1 MCIVLS
7 AKVVAIGV
15 GIAAIVA
22 GIFAGYLAY
31 QQSIEQEY
39 IDGINKILSERNQ
52 IINEFMSDILPRM
65 ETKQISVSDGKTIV
79 SSLAKEADK
88 LLEGASSMNVPM
100 KYRSAHTHL
109 IQGLDHFSNA
119 VASTNDAL
127 QYTENALQA
136 AQKLQTASITVMGT
150 IFGFDSLPET
160 PEMSDVRSNA
170 EAAKNTFNES
180 INYLRQSEDELQ
192 IFYSMAHIQ
201 DISTPSV
208 ALDVSEVGKVTQEM
222 LEECKDLG
230 IPEFSCS
237 EQKILEKKR
246 LNSAVP

>member
-1 MCIVLS
+1 MGRT
-7 AKVVAIGV
+7 KVFAIGF
-15 GIAAIVA
+15 GAAALVV
-22 GIFAGYLAY
+22 GIFAGYLIY

-39 IDGINKILSERNQ
+39 VDGVNSILAKRNQ
-52 IINEFMSDILPRM
+52 IIGEFMSDLLPRM
-65 ETKQISVSDGKTIV
+65 ETKQISISDGKSIV
-79 SSLAKEADK
+79 SSLANEADK
-88 LLEGASSMNVPM
+88 LRQEASSMNVPE
-100 KYRSAHTHL
+100 KYRSAHPHF
-109 IQGLDHFSNA
+109 IQGIDYFSNA

-136 AQKLQTASITVMGT
+136 AQKLQTDSVTVMGT

-170 EAAKNTFNES
+170 EAAKNTFNDA

-192 IFYSMAHIQ
+192 IFYSMAQIQ
-201 DISTPSV
+201 KISTPSA
-208 ALDVSEVGKVTQEM
+208 ALDVSEVGKVTKEM
-222 LEECKDLG
+222 LEECKELG

-246 LNSAVP
+246 LTGAAP

>member
-7 AKVVAIGV
+7 ARVVAIGV
-15 GIAAIVA
+15 GVAAIVA

-31 QQSIEQEY
+31 QQSMEQEY
-39 IDGINKILSERNQ
+39 VDGVNNILSKRNQ
-52 IINEFMSDILPRM
+52 IINEFMSDLLPRM
-65 ETKQISVSDGKTIV
+65 ETKQITVSDGKTIV
-79 SSLAKEADK
+79 SSRANEADK
-88 LLEGASSMNVPM
+88 LLQDASSMNVPE

-109 IQGLDHFSNA
+109 IQGLDHFSNT

-192 IFYSMAHIQ
+192 IFYSMAQIQ
-201 DISTPSV
+201 NVSSPSA
-208 ALDVSEVGKVTQEM
+208 ALDVREVGRVTKEM
-222 LEECKDLG
+222 LEECKELG

-246 LNSAVP
+246 LTGAAP